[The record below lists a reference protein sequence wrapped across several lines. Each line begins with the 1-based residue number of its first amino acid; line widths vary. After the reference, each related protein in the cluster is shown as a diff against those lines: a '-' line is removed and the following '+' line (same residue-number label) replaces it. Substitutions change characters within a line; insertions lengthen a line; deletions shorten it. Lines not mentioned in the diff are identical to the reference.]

1 MSLSEGPSPGQSL
14 EKRSHESFSY
24 SVKSQDVRVAT
35 PHNFIE
41 LFNKYWFSSY
51 YGPGTILNAL

>member
-1 MSLSEGPSPGQSL
+1 MEV
-14 EKRSHESFSY
+14 
-24 SVKSQDVRVAT
+24 SVTQQSQDIQVAT
-35 PHNFIE
+35 PYNFIE